1 MKTELVALL
10 LLFITA
16 FNSFALTE
24 AEENAS
30 NKEAGAYERKSISYA
45 STLWLMDGST
55 RRMPQ
60 NYIAPILSKVKNSV
74 EMKRFDY
81 NPLPKTLTSL
91 FTDVA
96 NRHAESDD
104 ETMVDTLTAIMNRT
118 LVPKV
123 IDIVNAEKEMRA
135 LGLLTEQQQNSFIT
149 DKAKETGITASELR
163 TVMNSAYI
171 YLPVARRYREW
182 RDKGDTTYHASIE
195 IGVIWWNIEVG
206 DSLTKANIIHSE
218 FIRGSAS
225 TKVGKSYIH
234 GGYPVDFKTKAM
246 FEMLGEVGMNLRVAT
261 KEIDQF
267 KLSSQIGE
275 KSFTSAT
282 FFIGKD
288 EGVKVDDKYL
298 IMEKTELSDGTVK
311 DEKAG
316 WVRVT
321 KVGVNGEKNKSK
333 ASIVSGVPAIGT
345 ELKEYPR
352 IPIDIS
358 LKGRNYR
365 FSVDPDENPVHDTLY
380 DSTYRY
386 LRNLK
391 LTDGWGA
398 QLQLSVNLGR
408 MFDVP
413 QFFLS
418 AEMGIGFL
426 SPEGKILNDDE
437 NISSLGADSL
447 FHYSI
452 AFGGSITKKFFIRR
466 FGFVLDPMIGAQYL
480 FLEGPERND
489 GDTEYKTRW
498 KNYSVGILPRGG
510 FEVALTPFM
519 NIGASAGYQFSF
531 KSSSW
536 VYEEKE
542 KDKDGSKYEDVE
554 VFNEDISRFPTVNY
568 NGYLLQFYFTFSP
581 PRLPGNILSKG
592 KKGVT
597 NIPKPFKPGN
607 HP

>member
-1 MKTELVALL
+1 MKTKFLALL
-10 LLFITA
+10 LFVISFST
-16 FNSFALTE
+16 FALTE
-24 AEENAS
+24 EEENAA

-45 STLWLMDGST
+45 NTLWLMDGST
-55 RRMPQ
+55 RRMPVD
-60 NYIAPILSKVKNSV
+60 YISPILSKVKNSV

-81 NPLPKTLTSL
+81 NPLPASLTSL
-91 FTDVA
+91 FTNEA
-96 NRHAESDD
+96 NSHASSDK
-104 ETMVDTLTAIMNRT
+104 ETMVDTITAVMNRT
-118 LVPKV
+118 LVPK
-123 IDIVNAEKEMRA
+123 IIEIVDAEKEMRA

-149 DKAKETGITASELR
+149 DKAKETGITATELKA
-163 TVMNSAYI
+163 VMNSAYI

-195 IGVIWWNIEVG
+195 VGVIWWNIEVS
-206 DSLTKANIIHSE
+206 DSVSKANIIHSE

-225 TKVGKSYIH
+225 TKIGKSYIH
-234 GGYPVDFKTKAM
+234 AGRPVGYKKKAM
-246 FEMLGEVGMNLRVAT
+246 LEMLGEVGMNLRVAT

-275 KSFTSAT
+275 KSFASAT
-282 FFIGKD
+282 FFIGED
-288 EGVKVDDKYL
+288 EGVRVDDKYL

-321 KVGVNGEKNKSK
+321 KVGLNGEKNKSK

-365 FSVDPDENPVHDTLY
+365 FSVDPDKKPVHDTLY
-380 DSTYRY
+380 DDTYRY
-386 LRNLK
+386 IRNLG
-391 LTDGWGA
+391 LNDGWGA

-426 SPEGKILNDDE
+426 SPTGSILTNDSSS
-437 NISSLGADSL
+437 SSLSADSL

-452 AFGGSITKKFFIRR
+452 AFGGSITKKFYIRR
-466 FGFVLDPMIGAQYL
+466 FGLVLDPLIGAQYL

-489 GDTEYKTRW
+489 GDTNYKTRW
-498 KNYSVGILPRGG
+498 KNYSIGVLPRGG
-510 FEVALTPFM
+510 IEVALAPSV
-519 NIGASAGYQFSF
+519 NIGVSAGYQISF

-542 KDKDGSKYEDVE
+542 KEKDGAKFESIDVTYK
-554 VFNEDISRFPTVNY
+554 DSSRFPTVNY
-568 NGYLLQFYFTFSP
+568 NGYLLQFYITFSP

-592 KKGVT
+592 KKGIT